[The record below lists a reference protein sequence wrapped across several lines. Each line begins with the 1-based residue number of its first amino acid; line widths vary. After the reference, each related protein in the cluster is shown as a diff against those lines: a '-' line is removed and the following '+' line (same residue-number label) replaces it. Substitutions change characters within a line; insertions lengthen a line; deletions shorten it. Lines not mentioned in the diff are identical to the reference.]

1 MENVFQEVIKPSK
14 KLEKYTILLILI
26 LLIFISLFIFNYFYI
41 HFDKSFYYLV
51 LSIILIEIIISKYYK
66 FVKIFCLA
74 LFLSLMNNL
83 MNIGIFFQSGNTIEK
98 HKLKFYYNIFTIFL
112 HFISIIISFKTYKEM
127 RVIFMEEYE
136 SSNNG
141 SELEEYSNKDDG

>member
-1 MENVFQEVIKPSK
+1 
-14 KLEKYTILLILI
+14 
-26 LLIFISLFIFNYFYI
+26 
-41 HFDKSFYYLV
+41 
-51 LSIILIEIIISKYYK
+51 
-66 FVKIFCLA
+66 
-74 LFLSLMNNL
+74 

-141 SELEEYSNKDDG
+141 SELEEYSNKDDGWNKVYNNNWKYFWYLCVFI